1 MPITPTPLDFKLTWR
16 SFLDSEVAAVPG
28 LEIED
33 GTLLP
38 PPPTLPL
45 TLAPPRLDLLPRL
58 SGLLGPTEEEEE
70 EAAAA
75 AEREDAID
83 RSSRVDENPASG
95 DNGAIALEGMVDRR
109 FFPSRTSGPPF
120 FLVGIVL
127 VLFSSMLPLFL
138 FSSVRPPP
146 AVASTPP
153 ATMPA
158 SFPRPRRPPRAAML
172 LEILPDKE
180 EEEEEERW
188 DATAGPT
195 TDADGMELLLL
206 PPPLP
211 PPLLDLDATPTDDR
225 LLEKTEADK
234 SLVSLIALPASS
246 PPEG

>member
-45 TLAPPRLDLLPRL
+45 PLAPPRLDLLTRL
-58 SGLLGPTEEEEE
+58 SGLLGPTEEE

-180 EEEEEERW
+180 
-188 DATAGPT
+188 
-195 TDADGMELLLL
+195 
-206 PPPLP
+206 
-211 PPLLDLDATPTDDR
+211 
-225 LLEKTEADK
+225 
-234 SLVSLIALPASS
+234 
-246 PPEG
+246 

>member
-1 MPITPTPLDFKLTWR
+1 MPMPIPPTPLDFKLTWR

-38 PPPTLPL
+38 PRPTLSLP
-45 TLAPPRLDLLPRL
+45 LAPPRLDLLPRL
-58 SGLLGPTEEEEE
+58 SGLLGPTEEEEA
-70 EAAAA
+70 AAAA

-127 VLFSSMLPLFL
+127 VHFSSKLPLFL

-146 AVASTPP
+146 STPP
-153 ATMPA
+153 VTMPA
-158 SFPRPRRPPRAAML
+158 SFPRPRRPPREAIL

-206 PPPLP
+206 PPPP
-211 PPLLDLDATPTDDR
+211 PPPPPLDLDATPADDR

-246 PPEG
+246 PPEW